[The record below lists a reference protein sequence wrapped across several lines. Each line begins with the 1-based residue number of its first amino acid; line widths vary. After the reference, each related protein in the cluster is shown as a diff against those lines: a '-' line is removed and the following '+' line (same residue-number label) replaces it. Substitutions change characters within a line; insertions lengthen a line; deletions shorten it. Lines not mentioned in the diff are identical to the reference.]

1 MGGGGLVDPLVDA
14 FGFLTVLPVGR
25 RDRPP
30 GARSVLAFPAVGLL
44 VGALWAGV
52 GWAGWRLWGP
62 LPAAAVV
69 LLADVAVTGAIHLD
83 AVADVADG
91 WASRKPPAA
100 ALEVIR
106 DPRVGAV
113 GAAVLVATML
123 CRWSLLAVLAG
134 QAEPAGR
141 WWLLAVAPVCGR
153 AAMAW
158 VLSRPRRLGPGAA
171 RDAANPPGDRPPDHR
186 PPDHRPP
193 GDRPPDDPR
202 AGDSPP
208 DDPRPGVLPP
218 EAGRRSL
225 TEGFGAG
232 SWPAAGLAVAVGVAV
247 ATLTGGWRGALAAGL
262 AAGVAEAF
270 ARFSARR
277 FGRLT
282 GDAAGAAGVAA
293 EVVAL
298 ALLTAR
304 W

>member
-1 MGGGGLVDPLVDA
+1 VDPLIDA
-14 FGFLTVLPVGR
+14 LGFLTVLPVGR

-30 GARSVLAFPAVGLL
+30 SAPSVLAFPVVGLL

-52 GWAGWRLWGP
+52 AWAGWRLWGP
-62 LPAAAVV
+62 LPAAAIVV
-69 LLADVAVTGAIHLD
+69 LADAAVTGAIHLD

-153 AAMAW
+153 VAMAW
-158 VLSRPRRLGPGAA
+158 VLRRPRRRGSGAVRDAADPPGYLPPSDLPPSDLPAGDPPPGDLADGDVPPGAA
-171 RDAANPPGDRPPDHR
+171 
-186 PPDHRPP
+186 
-193 GDRPPDDPR
+193 
-202 AGDSPP
+202 
-208 DDPRPGVLPP
+208 
-218 EAGRRSL
+218 RRSL
-225 TEGFGAG
+225 TEAFGAG
-232 SWPAAGLAVAVGVAV
+232 SWPAAGLVAAAGVLV
-247 ATLTGGWRGALAAGL
+247 ATLAGGWRGALAAAV
-262 AAGVAEAF
+262 AAGTADAF
-270 ARFSARR
+270 ARFSSRR

-293 EVVAL
+293 EVLAL
-298 ALLTAR
+298 AVLTAR